1 MKKLTLGIRRAE
13 SNALVYDITPINFYK
28 IGTKML

>member
-1 MKKLTLGIRRAE
+1 MKNITLVIRRAE
-13 SNALVYDITPINFYK
+13 SNVLVYDITPINFYK